1 MDFVKTALEMGF
13 SDAAVMDTT
22 KLVFVPE
29 YRQFCVDNLC
39 GNYDLNPACPPGKRN
54 SRRDERKG
62 TSLSKNA
69 GTSDDV

>member
-29 YRQFCVDNLC
+29 YRQFCV
-39 GNYDLNPACPPGKRN
+39 
-54 SRRDERKG
+54 EIM
-62 TSLSKNA
+62 T
-69 GTSDDV
+69 